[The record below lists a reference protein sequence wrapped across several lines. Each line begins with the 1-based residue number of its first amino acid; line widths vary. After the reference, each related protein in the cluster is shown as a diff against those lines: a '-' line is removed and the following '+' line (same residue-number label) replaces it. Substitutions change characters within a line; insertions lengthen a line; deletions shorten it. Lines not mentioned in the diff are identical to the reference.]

1 MNNTSIWS
9 STDELCVWW
18 TILVYANMNLPMCN
32 QVAYNWTLLLFFIFP
47 FALNCV
53 SCFPSLS
60 ITQTLALFWW
70 ARPNWPPGCKLVEPR
85 TRKQQ
90 FLVRKKTLGWCQK
103 YQCSSCLQSNCL
115 LHWTVFRVF
124 PHRTFTQTLALF
136 WWARWDQID
145 LQGASLLNLV
155 RESSNFLLGGPQCA
169 SQEKNYLWMMSEIPV
184 LKLPSKACC
193 TELFSVFPHWALLKP
208 LLCSGE
214 QDGTKLTSRVQACW
228 TSYEKAAISC

>member
-1 MNNTSIWS
+1 MTQDKGVQTQAKKFHRWTLCVMNNTSIWS

-70 ARPNWPPGCKLVEPR
+70 ARPNWPPGCKLVEPC

-90 FLVRKKTLGWCQK
+90 FLVRKKPL
-103 YQCSSCLQSNCL
+103 
-115 LHWTVFRVF
+115 
-124 PHRTFTQTLALF
+124 
-136 WWARWDQID
+136 DD
-145 LQGASLLNLV
+145 V
-155 RESSNFLLGGPQCA
+155 RNTSAQAAF
-169 SQEKNYLWMMSEIPV
+169 KVI
-184 LKLPSKACC
+184 ACC
-193 TELFSVFPHWALLKP
+193 TELCFVFSLTEHLLKP